1 MTIDSHHHFWK
12 YSAQEYGWIDDAR
25 SSIRCDFL
33 PPDLER
39 EIQAADVDGVVSVQ
53 ARQTPEET
61 DWLLAMADE
70 YSFIRGVVGWLPL
83 ASAEVGVLIERYAA
97 HPKMKGVRHVVE
109 AEPDGFLDGVEFN
122 RGIAEIKNQ
131 FVYDVLIEARQLEE
145 AVRFVDRHPKQIF
158 VLDHIA
164 KPPIKSGVLQPWQSQ
179 ITELARRENVFCKV
193 SGMTTEA
200 EYSGWTPKQLQPY
213 FDVVLSAFG
222 PQRLL
227 FGSDWPVCLV
237 ATEYSRWAQTVREWT
252 QSLSQTEQAAIMGE
266 NAQRVY
272 DLESL

>member
-12 YSAQEYGWIDDAR
+12 YSSQEYGWIDDAR
-25 SSIRCDFL
+25 SSIRRDFL
-33 PPDLER
+33 PPDLEH
-39 EIQAADVDGVVSVQ
+39 EIKAADIDGVISVQ
-53 ARQTPEET
+53 ARQTLEET
-61 DWLLAMADE
+61 DWLLSAAEE

-83 ASAEVGVLIERYAA
+83 AALEAGVLIERYAA
-97 HPKMKGVRHVVE
+97 HPKLKGVRHVVE
-109 AEPDGFLDGVEFN
+109 AEADGFMDGAEFN

-131 FVYDVLIEARQLEE
+131 FVYDILIEARQLEE
-145 AVRFVDRHPKQIF
+145 TIRFVDRHPKQIF

-164 KPPIKSGVLQPWQSQ
+164 KPLIKARVLQPWQTQ

-200 EYSGWTPKQLQPY
+200 EYSGWSPQQLQPY

-237 ATEYSRWAQTVREWT
+237 ATEYSRWAQTVRDWT
-252 QSLSQTEQAAIMGE
+252 QSLSPDEQAAIMGE
-266 NAQRVY
+266 NACCVY
-272 DLESL
+272 RLA